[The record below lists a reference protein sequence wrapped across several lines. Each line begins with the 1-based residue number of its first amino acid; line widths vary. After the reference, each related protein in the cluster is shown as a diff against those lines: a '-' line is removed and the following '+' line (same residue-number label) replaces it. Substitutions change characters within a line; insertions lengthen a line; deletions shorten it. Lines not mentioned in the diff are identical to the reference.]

1 MPVQVVDCKCS
12 GCGAGVAPSMTVC
25 EYCGKPVVITSFNSI
40 VDRAAPEV
48 NKLLRAL
55 EKDPDTA
62 GDLSALADFTKGSC
76 YLKLKL
82 YDKAIEKFESAIEQ
96 NLDNPEA
103 YFYAA
108 VCQLKGRKACLTP
121 LPNLKKAL
129 EYIEAANSI
138 EPRGVFYLLAAY
150 IKLDFF
156 AKKYLRI
163 DPDWRQEMD
172 QALAA
177 NLSTADADTL
187 FGILGVPCPIEL
199 KDWA

>member
-12 GCGAGVAPSMTVC
+12 GCGAGVAPNMSVC

-55 EKDPDTA
+55 EKDPEA
-62 GDLSALADFTKGSC
+62 GGELSALADFTKGSC

-82 YDKAIEKFESAIEQ
+82 YDKAIEKFEAAIDQ

-108 VCQLKGRKACLTP
+108 VCQLKGKKACLTP
-121 LPNLKKAL
+121 LPNLRKAL
-129 EYIEAANSI
+129 EYIDAANAI
-138 EPRGVFYLLAAY
+138 EPRGVFSYLAAY
-150 IKLDFF
+150 IKNDFF
-156 AKKYLRI
+156 AKKCLRI
-163 DPDWRQEMD
+163 EPDWRQEMET
-172 QALAA
+172 ARAN
-177 NLSTADADTL
+177 NLSPTDVTL
-187 FGILGVPCPIEL
+187 LFQILGVPQPEALSI
-199 KDWA
+199 